1 MIYYG
6 LRTGGCTMVDF
17 EINKQEVKNYYDNLD
32 IDRILNNIGLMVD
45 SLSDEEVMNIFYED
59 WSKTK

>member
-1 MIYYG
+1 
-6 LRTGGCTMVDF
+6 MVDF

-32 IDRILNNIGLMVD
+32 IDRILNNIDLMVD

-59 WSKTK
+59 WSKEK

>member
-1 MIYYG
+1 M
-6 LRTGGCTMVDF
+6 RTGGCTMVDF

-32 IDRILNNIGLMVD
+32 IDRILNNIDLMVD

>member
-17 EINKQEVKNYYDNLD
+17 KINKQEVKNYYDNLD
-32 IDRILNNIGLMVD
+32 IDRVLNNIDLMVD
-45 SLSDEEVMNIFYED
+45 SLSDEEVMNVFYED
-59 WSKTK
+59 WSKEK

>member
-6 LRTGGCTMVDF
+6 LRTEGCTMVDF

>member
-1 MIYYG
+1 M
-6 LRTGGCTMVDF
+6 RTGGCNMVDF

-32 IDRILNNIGLMVD
+32 IDRILNNIDLMVD

>member
-1 MIYYG
+1 
-6 LRTGGCTMVDF
+6 MVDF
-17 EINKQEVKNYYDNLD
+17 KINKQEVKNYYDNLD
-32 IDRILNNIGLMVD
+32 IDRILNNIDLMVD

>member
-1 MIYYG
+1 
-6 LRTGGCTMVDF
+6 MVDF